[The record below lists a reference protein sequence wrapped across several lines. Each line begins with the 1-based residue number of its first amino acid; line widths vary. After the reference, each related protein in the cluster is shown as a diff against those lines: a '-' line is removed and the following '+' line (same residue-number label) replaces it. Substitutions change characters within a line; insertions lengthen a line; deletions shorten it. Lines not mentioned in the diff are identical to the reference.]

1 MIYSLQDI
9 NPKVYEGDMI
19 FMYGDESAER
29 VLPLGK
35 REVELVKRRRS
46 GEWGAGSDE
55 CGVMSDEGKD
65 FVVAFDRLP
74 SRLYFVSFDSER
86 KGAEVQER
94 LRLLAAEVLKMLERD
109 GVREVALCGEGT
121 LPEEVAAMVE
131 GLTLA
136 DYSFDR
142 YKSKERYHLERLAV
156 SRVFFSEEELESQR
170 RLWNRIFWCREWVNM
185 PVADLN
191 AERFAEELE
200 AVARDLEGVRCT
212 VMDRKKIES
221 LRMGG
226 LLGVNRGSV
235 DEPRFVVLEYDGCA
249 RAEGRAGG
257 QPEKGRRD
265 AGAPA
270 ERPIVLVG
278 KGVMYDTGGLNIKP
292 DDYMQEMKSDMAG
305 AATMASVVFAAAD
318 NRLPVRVVALLPL
331 TDNRPGFNAYA
342 ADDILTMYD
351 GTTVEVVNTD
361 AEGRLILA
369 DAIAYGVKNYN
380 PRVIID
386 AATLTGAAVRAIS
399 TFGIAAMQTNAEREL
414 ELLKIVGEEVHERLV
429 EFPMWKEYDELIKSE
444 YADLRNCGTTPQAG
458 TITAGKFLAHFA
470 KDVPYVHLD
479 IAGVA
484 YFTKAQ
490 QYYRAG
496 ASGYG
501 MRLLYGFLQM
511 Q

>member
-1 MIYSLQDI
+1 M
-9 NPKVYEGDMI
+9 
-19 FMYGDESAER
+19 ES
-29 VLPLGK
+29 
-35 REVELVKRRRS
+35 
-46 GEWGAGSDE
+46 GAG
-55 CGVMSDEGKD
+55 
-65 FVVAFDRLP
+65 
-74 SRLYFVSFDSER
+74 
-86 KGAEVQER
+86 
-94 LRLLAAEVLKMLERD
+94 AA
-109 GVREVALCGEGT
+109 G
-121 LPEEVAAMVE
+121 
-131 GLTLA
+131 
-136 DYSFDR
+136 
-142 YKSKERYHLERLAV
+142 
-156 SRVFFSEEELESQR
+156 
-170 RLWNRIFWCREWVNM
+170 
-185 PVADLN
+185 
-191 AERFAEELE
+191 
-200 AVARDLEGVRCT
+200 
-212 VMDRKKIES
+212 
-221 LRMGG
+221 
-226 LLGVNRGSV
+226 
-235 DEPRFVVLEYDGCA
+235 
-249 RAEGRAGG
+249 
-257 QPEKGRRD
+257 
-265 AGAPA
+265 

-318 NRLPVRVVALLPL
+318 NGLPVRVVALLPL
-331 TDNRPGFNAYA
+331 TDNRPGGNAYA